1 MPLAPE
7 IKSFLETAAAA
18 GLPQVWEAPIDVI
31 RRNTQSRPALAGTP
45 EPLFEVTN
53 RFIPGP
59 TSALP
64 IRIYRPSKV
73 SDRTIVYFH
82 GGGYVVQSANSHR
95 KVAAHLALQSNRNV
109 LSVNYRLAPE
119 HAHPAAVNDA
129 VLAYQWLLNAGYAS
143 NKIAVSGDSAGG
155 GLSVALMV
163 ALKNQ
168 KIEQP
173 AGAVVFSP
181 WVDLEG
187 TGESMDSKASVD
199 LMVDRHALALMANMF
214 IAGGS
219 LRDPLAA
226 PLYADLAGIAPL
238 YIQVGGDEALLDD
251 STRLATRAAHA
262 GVPVRLEV
270 FPEMQHVFQSGVG
283 VIPEAN
289 DAVARAGQWLQG
301 ILS

>member
-1 MPLAPE
+1 MASKEAEAFLQQVREYQKQALGSATAVPTLEEMRFGAEAVMETVGAMPSGVE
-7 IKSFLETAAAA
+7 LENVDVN
-18 GLPQVWEAPIDVI
+18 GL
-31 RRNTQSRPALAGTP
+31 
-45 EPLFEVTN
+45 
-53 RFIPGP
+53 
-59 TSALP
+59 SALWV
-64 IRIYRPSKV
+64 RHSGADAQSV
-73 SDRTIVYFH
+73 VMYFH

-129 VLAYQWLLNAGYAS
+129 VLAYEWLLSAGFAPS
-143 NKIAVSGDSAGG
+143 KIALAGDSAGG
-155 GLSVALMV
+155 GLSLALLV

-168 KIEQP
+168 KLPQP

-187 TGESMDSKASVD
+187 TGESMESNAGVD
-199 LMVDRHALALMANMF
+199 LMVDRHALGLMANMF
-214 IAGGS
+214 IGGGS

-226 PLYADLAGIAPL
+226 PLYADLTGIAPV

-251 STRLATRAAHA
+251 STRFATRAAHS
-262 GVPVRLEV
+262 GVSVRLDV

-289 DAVARAGQWLQG
+289 DAIARAGQWLQG